1 MTLWN
6 GAIEHCR
13 TIQASGFCA
22 QMFSYG
28 LFPMTDVVIQTDRLT
43 KQFDDAV
50 AVNQV
55 SLEVH
60 SGEVY
65 GLIGPNGAGKTTLIR
80 MLAMADSPTA
90 GDISINGQRLV
101 RGEPNADIK
110 RRIGFLPDDF
120 PLYDDLSVQDYLAY
134 FGQLY
139 YLEPAPLKQ
148 RVSEVLALVNLENK
162 RNSLIGSLS
171 RGMKQR
177 LSLARSVIHRPRL
190 LLLDEP
196 VSGLDPI
203 ARIDYCKTIK
213 RLQSEGITILISS
226 HILSDLEEFCT
237 TIGIMEQGRLVE
249 SGQLQSLYKREGQL
263 LMIAVLEADFR
274 LEIFLQEH
282 PLVQAYEQV
291 SDLRNGGRKLG
302 VTFVGSEAEA
312 ADLLKILVS
321 EGIRISEF
329 HYMQESLEDIFV
341 RLGYQQTS

>member
-1 MTLWN
+1 MTNAL
-6 GAIEHCR
+6 
-13 TIQASGFCA
+13 
-22 QMFSYG
+22 
-28 LFPMTDVVIQTDRLT
+28 VIQTDRLT
-43 KQFDDAV
+43 KQFDEAV

-55 SLEVH
+55 SLEVR

-80 MLAMADSPTA
+80 MLAMADSPTV
-90 GDISINGQRLV
+90 GDISIDGQRLI

-120 PLYDDLSVQDYLAY
+120 PLYDDLSVKDYLEY

-148 RVSEVLALVNLENK
+148 RVSEVLALVNLKNK
-162 RNSLIGSLS
+162 RDSLISSLS

-177 LSLARSVIHRPRL
+177 LSLARTVIHRPRL

-263 LMIAVLEADFR
+263 LMIAVLEADMR

-282 PLVQAYEQV
+282 PLVQSYEQV
-291 SDLRNGGRKLG
+291 SNLPNGGRKLG
-302 VTFVGSEAEA
+302 ITFVGSEADA
-312 ADLLKILVS
+312 ADLLRVLVT

-329 HYMQESLEDIFV
+329 HYMQETLEDIFV

>member
-1 MTLWN
+1 MTS
-6 GAIEHCR
+6 A
-13 TIQASGFCA
+13 
-22 QMFSYG
+22 
-28 LFPMTDVVIQTDRLT
+28 PVIQTHQLT
-43 KQFDDAV
+43 KQFDDHV
-50 AVNQV
+50 AVNGV
-55 SLEVH
+55 SLEVN

-90 GDISINGQRLV
+90 GDVTIDGQVLV
-101 RGEPNADIK
+101 RNDPNAAIK
-110 RRIGFLPDDF
+110 KRIGYLPDDF
-120 PLYDDLSVQDYLAY
+120 PLYDDLSVNDYLEY

-148 RVSEVLALVNLENK
+148 RVTEVLALVNLENK
-162 RNSLIGSLS
+162 RKSLISSLS

-177 LSLARSVIHRPRL
+177 LSLARTVIHRPKL

-226 HILSDLEEFCT
+226 HILSDLEDFCT

-249 SGQLQSLYKREGQL
+249 SSRLQSLYQREGQQL
-263 LMIAVLEADFR
+263 LIAVLDSDER
-274 LEIFLQEH
+274 LEIFLEEH
-282 PLVQAYEQV
+282 PFVTAQERVAELEG
-291 SDLRNGGRKLG
+291 GGRKLG
-302 VTFVGSEAEA
+302 ITFSGSEGDA
-312 ADLLKILVS
+312 ADLLRVLVM
-321 EGIRISEF
+321 EGLRISEF
-329 HYMQESLEDIFV
+329 HYTQETLEDIFV